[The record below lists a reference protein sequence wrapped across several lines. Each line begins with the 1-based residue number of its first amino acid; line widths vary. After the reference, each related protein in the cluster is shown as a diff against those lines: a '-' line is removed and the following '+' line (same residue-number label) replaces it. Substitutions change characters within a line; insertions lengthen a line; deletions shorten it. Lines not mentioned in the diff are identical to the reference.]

1 MARPVLVEIN
11 ACQWQDRRKGPIPP
25 SLSLLA
31 PTHNI
36 SQTLPCRHCRLTT
49 RTVRLT
55 HSEDVPLPPA
65 SPRSFLLDLLYEMR
79 TPPPC
84 RDCGDPT
91 AKRLVASEAF
101 LLSRC
106 LVWITRSASRR
117 AVDIVPVPR
126 ARVSDGGP
134 QSCSASDSSELCLR
148 VTCQSFRRG
157 TSLLVIKWIASCFCS
172 TSSLIHSLIR
182 IGSYNFE

>member
-1 MARPVLVEIN
+1 MNLCQQLFNGARFSADSKNGAPSPDQN
-11 ACQWQDRRKGPIPP
+11 QWHTAPQPSRGRSGERDLPP
-25 SLSLLA
+25 SLPLLA
-31 PTHNI
+31 PN
-36 SQTLPCRHCRLTT
+36 PRRN
-49 RTVRLT
+49 
-55 HSEDVPLPPA
+55 PLP
-65 SPRSFLLDLLYEMR
+65 SPRSFLLHMLYEMR

-101 LLSRC
+101 LLPRC
-106 LVWITRSASRR
+106 LVRITRSASRR
-117 AVDIVPVPR
+117 AVEIVPVPR